1 MVINQPQTIET
12 IRGYQYVNEPPVTM
26 MQQQPGYDFYQV
38 ETDRPTN
45 NLFGSGYQMV
55 NDKSPNLETY
65 GQAQIVEQF
74 PSSVYVENV
83 PSTFTSDKRPTVTAQ
98 QVPNSGTVHI
108 ETDPSSLNLY
118 QLPSENSEVNIAENT
133 YVQSIGVSNIPY
145 PGVIK
150 RVPVTIVTPGHVYV
164 LFTPNG
170 TQVLTNNFQNT
181 GGHFIPAT
189 DAQQVDPNTYGL
201 YDPSNHYIVQQQ
213 LGQNQVLYNQYPY
226 FQPGMIHQFIRPDGP
241 GLQQFPSNTQYIGQN
256 PSDFNPI
263 QQQPGYYQPF
273 PNQYPNFEPGM
284 NQYVRPDNPGFPPT
298 PLISP
303 GFEKPEYP
311 DLGNIISLKFDTTKS
326 YEELCQQI
334 SNFIKR
340 INAKATIY
348 LKVSDGQY
356 LGRIRGTVLIH
367 NFEHSYL
374 NKQQIILL
382 AKQTIC
388 VDGSLI
394 LTMVHNIGGKIERI
408 TVITPTA
415 TEELRVPEESTPVDT
430 VSTTEKSK
438 DNQST
443 TNVATE
449 KSTKAPVTA
458 VPTFVDT
465 ASTTE
470 KVKGDNPQL
479 LFPIDNEQFQDTSS
493 KSFLAKIIQ
502 KGIQFVFGFGKTF
515 SKNSLKPSTPLNISP
530 GFEKP
535 EYEDLG
541 NTISLEFDTTK
552 SYEELCLEIID
563 FIQRVN
569 AQATIYLKVNNGQYL
584 GRIRGTILID
594 NFKHPF
600 LNKQQIILLA
610 KQMICVDGSLIL
622 TTKHNINGEIEK
634 ITVITPSTMEVFM
647 VPDEPTSVDPVSTTE
662 KAKDDQST
670 TVTAEKSKET
680 PVTAVPTS
688 VDTVSTT
695 EAVKGDDPQS
705 TTVPTEKSTETPV
718 TAVPTS
724 VDTVST
730 TEAVKGED
738 PQSTTVPTVKST
750 ETPITAVPT
759 SVHTVSTTVAAKG
772 DDPQSTTITTGKST
786 EAPATADT
794 DCTTEEVKDDQSS
807 SVIAE
812 KSTESPVTAV
822 PTSVDT
828 VSTTEAAKGDDLQ
841 STTVTTE
848 KSPETPIT
856 ALPTSVYTVS
866 TTEAVK
872 DEDPQ
877 STTITIEKPTESP
890 NTAGTNFTT
899 EEAKDD
905 QNSTLTTNIYTES
918 PTTDKQA
925 TSVTITSEPE
935 IPPKPSVG
943 FTQQTTYTDGTT
955 EEHYSSTSTPSTINT
970 ETTSGSKNTRVTNVH
985 PTEPTTNP
993 DYQSTP
999 AATDNSTE
1007 SPVTTSDVSTSG
1019 APDTDATMP
1028 TTNSQSDVSTSSTIA
1043 DETTT
1048 VPPSDNYVPIV
1059 IDSDN
1064 ISLEFDT
1071 TKSYEEL
1078 CQQIIDFIQR
1088 INGKATIY
1096 LEVNNGQ
1103 YLGRIRGTILIDNF
1117 ENSYL
1122 NRQLIILL
1130 AQRTLCVDGS
1140 LALTP
1145 EHSVGDRIDRI
1156 TVITPLTVD
1165 EIVVSEEPTTVDTVS
1180 TTEKAKDNQ
1189 STPATTNTS
1198 TEPPVTTSD
1207 VSTSGAP
1214 DTDPARPVTNSQSD
1228 VSTSSTISDETTV
1241 SPSDNYVPTVPDFG
1255 NTISLEFDTTK
1266 SYEELCLQIIDFIQR
1281 INGKATIYLEVNN
1294 GQYLGR
1300 IRGTILIDNLGNSYL
1315 NRQQIILLAKETI
1328 CVDGSLTLTPE
1339 HSVGDRIDRI
1349 TVITPL
1355 TMDEIVVSE
1364 EPTTVDTVSTTEK
1377 ANDNQSTPATTN
1389 TSTEPPVTTS
1399 DVSTS
1404 GAPDTDPARPATN
1417 SQSDVSTSSTISDET
1432 TVPPSDNYVPTVPG
1446 SGNIISLEF
1455 DTTKSY
1461 EELCLQIIDF
1471 IQRINGKATIYLE
1484 VNNGQYLG
1492 RIRGTILIDNLENS
1506 YLNRQ
1511 QIILLA
1517 QRTICVDGSLTL
1529 TPEHSVG
1536 SRIDRITVITPLTI
1550 DEIVVSEEPTTVD
1563 TVSTTEKAKDNQST
1577 PASTNTSTEPPVTTS
1592 DVSTSGAPDTDP
1604 TRPTTNSQ
1612 SDVSTPSTIADETT
1626 TVPPSDN
1633 YISTVTT
1640 TSGAPDTDP
1649 TRPTTNSQSDVS
1661 TPSTIADE
1669 TTTVPPSDNYISSVT
1684 TTSGAPDTDPTRP
1697 TTNSQS
1703 DVSTPST
1710 IADETTTVPP
1720 SDNYISTV
1728 TTTSGAPDTDPTRPT
1743 TNSQSDVSTPSTIAD
1758 ETTTVPPSDN
1768 YISTVTT
1775 TSGAPDTEPTR
1786 PTTNSQSDGSTPST
1800 IADETTTVPPS
1811 DNYISTVTT
1820 TSGAPDTDPTRPTTN
1835 SQSDVSTPSTIADE
1849 TTTVPPSD
1857 NYISTVT
1864 TTSGAPDTD
1873 PTRPTTNSQ
1882 SDVSTPS
1889 TIADETTTAPPSD
1902 NYISTVTDSVP
1913 SETTQQGN
1921 DEPTTDQSTPV
1932 DLFSPDIWVPVP
1944 TRQPTTDLSP
1954 STPKDIIISNIELI
1968 DTEELWNLLFGEQID
1983 IENFDG
1989 SAVIIVSKYPSV
2001 EKDGATVHISI
2012 DSNGT
2017 EVNTYPSSWYS
2028 PCLCNTVP
2036 L

>member
-45 NLFGSGYQMV
+45 NLFGSGYQIV

-83 PSTFTSDKRPTVTAQ
+83 PSTFTSDKRPTVTVQ
-98 QVPNSGTVHI
+98 QDPDSDTVHI
-108 ETDPSSLNLY
+108 QTDPSSLNFN
-118 QLPSENSEVNIAENT
+118 QLPSENGEVNIAENT
-133 YVQSIGVSNIPY
+133 FLQYIGVSNIPY

-170 TQVLTNNFQNT
+170 TQVLTNNFQHT
-181 GGHFIPAT
+181 GGHFITAT

-213 LGQNQVLYNQYPY
+213 TGQNQVLYNQYPN

-284 NQYVRPDNPGFPPT
+284 NQYVRPDNPGFLPT

-356 LGRIRGTVLIH
+356 LGRIRGTILIH

-415 TEELRVPEESTPVDT
+415 REELRVPEESTPVDT

-449 KSTKAPVTA
+449 KSTEVPVTA
-458 VPTFVDT
+458 APTSVDT

-493 KSFLAKIIQ
+493 KSFLTKIIQ

-569 AQATIYLKVNNGQYL
+569 AEATIYLKVNNGQYL

-680 PVTAVPTS
+680 PVTAVPTF

-695 EAVKGDDPQS
+695 EAIKGDDPQS
-705 TTVPTEKSTETPV
+705 TTIPTEKSTETPV

-724 VDTVST
+724 VDTDST

-738 PQSTTVPTVKST
+738 PQGTTVPTEKST

-772 DDPQSTTITTGKST
+772 DDPQSTTITTGTST

-848 KSPETPIT
+848 KSPETPVT
-856 ALPTSVYTVS
+856 ALPTSIYTVS

-943 FTQQTTYTDGTT
+943 FTQQTTYTDSTT

-985 PTEPTTNP
+985 PTEPITNP

-1007 SPVTTSDVSTSG
+1007 SPVTTSDVSTSE
-1019 APDTDATMP
+1019 APDTEATIP

-1122 NRQLIILL
+1122 NRQQIILL

-1180 TTEKAKDNQ
+1180 TTEKTKDNQ

-1214 DTDPARPVTNSQSD
+1214 DTDPARPTTNSQSD

-1241 SPSDNYVPTVPDFG
+1241 SPSDNYVPTVPASG

-1315 NRQQIILLAKETI
+1315 NRQQIILLAKQTL

-1377 ANDNQSTPATTN
+1377 AKDNQSTPATTN

-1404 GAPDTDPARPATN
+1404 GAPDTDPARPTTN

-1432 TVPPSDNYVPTVPG
+1432 TVPPSDNYVPTVPD
-1446 SGNIISLEF
+1446 SGNISLEF

-1461 EELCLQIIDF
+1461 EELCQQIIDF

-1536 SRIDRITVITPLTI
+1536 DSIDRITVITPMTMK
-1550 DEIVVSEEPTTVD
+1550 EIVVSEEPTTVD
-1563 TVSTTEKAKDNQST
+1563 TVSTTEKVKDNQST
-1577 PASTNTSTEPPVTTS
+1577 PATTNTSTEPPVTTS

-1669 TTTVPPSDNYISSVT
+1669 TTTVPPSDNYISTVT
-1684 TTSGAPDTDPTRP
+1684 TASGAPDTDPTRP

-1703 DVSTPST
+1703 DV
-1710 IADETTTVPP
+1710 
-1720 SDNYISTV
+1720 
-1728 TTTSGAPDTDPTRPT
+1728 
-1743 TNSQSDVSTPSTIAD
+1743 
-1758 ETTTVPPSDN
+1758 
-1768 YISTVTT
+1768 
-1775 TSGAPDTEPTR
+1775 
-1786 PTTNSQSDGSTPST
+1786 STPST

-1889 TIADETTTAPPSD
+1889 TIADETTTVPPSDNYISTVTTASGAPDTDPTRPTTNSQSDVSTPSTIADETTTVPPSDNYISTVTTTSGAPDTDPTRPTTNSQSDVSTPSTIADETTTVPPSD

-1932 DLFSPDIWVPVP
+1932 DLFSPGIWVPVP

-1954 STPKDIIISNIELI
+1954 STPKDITPSNIELI
-1968 DTEELWNLLFGEQID
+1968 DTEELWNLLFGEHID
-1983 IENFDG
+1983 IENFNG

>member
-83 PSTFTSDKRPTVTAQ
+83 PSTFTSDKRPTVTVQ
-98 QVPNSGTVHI
+98 QDPDSDTVHI
-108 ETDPSSLNLY
+108 QTDPSSLNFN
-118 QLPSENSEVNIAENT
+118 QLPSENGEVNIAENT
-133 YVQSIGVSNIPY
+133 FLQYIGVSNIPY

-170 TQVLTNNFQNT
+170 TQVLTNNFQHT
-181 GGHFIPAT
+181 GGHFITAT

-213 LGQNQVLYNQYPY
+213 TGQNQVLYNQYPN

-284 NQYVRPDNPGFPPT
+284 NHYVRPDNPGFPPT

-356 LGRIRGTVLIH
+356 LGRIRGTILIH

-415 TEELRVPEESTPVDT
+415 REELRVPEESTPVDT
-430 VSTTEKSK
+430 VSTTDKSK

-449 KSTKAPVTA
+449 KSTEAPVTA
-458 VPTFVDT
+458 APTSVDT

-493 KSFLAKIIQ
+493 KSFLTKIIQ

-569 AQATIYLKVNNGQYL
+569 AEATIYLKVNNGQYL

-680 PVTAVPTS
+680 PVTAVPTF
-688 VDTVSTT
+688 VHTVSTT
-695 EAVKGDDPQS
+695 EAIKGDDPQSTTIPTEKSTETPVTAVPTSVDTDSTTVAVKGDDPQSTTITTGKSTESPATVDTVFTTEKTKDDQGTTVTAEKSTESPITAVPTSVDTISTSEAVKGDDPQS

-730 TEAVKGED
+730 A
-738 PQSTTVPTVKST
+738 
-750 ETPITAVPT
+750 
-759 SVHTVSTTVAAKG
+759 VAANG
-772 DDPQSTTITTGKST
+772 DNPQSTTITTGKST
-786 EAPATADT
+786 ESPATADT
-794 DCTTEEVKDDQSS
+794 DCTTEEATDDQSS
-807 SVIAE
+807 SVTAE

-822 PTSVDT
+822 STSVDI
-828 VSTTEAAKGDDLQ
+828 VSTTEAAKGDDPQ
-841 STTVTTE
+841 SITVTTE
-848 KSPETPIT
+848 KTTETPVT
-856 ALPTSVYTVS
+856 ALPTSVYTLS

-918 PTTDKQA
+918 
-925 TSVTITSEPE
+925 
-935 IPPKPSVG
+935 
-943 FTQQTTYTDGTT
+943 TYTDGTT

-985 PTEPTTNP
+985 PTEPITNP

-1019 APDTDATMP
+1019 APDTDATIP

-1071 TKSYEEL
+1071 PKSYEEL

-1122 NRQLIILL
+1122 NRQQIILL

-1214 DTDPARPVTNSQSD
+1214 DTDPARPTTNSQSD

-1241 SPSDNYVPTVPDFG
+1241 SPSDNYVPTVPASG

-1315 NRQQIILLAKETI
+1315 NRQQIILLAKQTL

-1377 ANDNQSTPATTN
+1377 AKDNQSTPATTN
-1389 TSTEPPVTTS
+1389 TSTEPPVTSS

-1404 GAPDTDPARPATN
+1404 GAPDTDPERPTTN

-1432 TVPPSDNYVPTVPG
+1432 TAPPSDNYVPTVPD
-1446 SGNIISLEF
+1446 SGNISLEF

-1461 EELCLQIIDF
+1461 EELCQQIIDF

-1577 PASTNTSTEPPVTTS
+1577 PATTNTSTEPPVTTS

-1612 SDVSTPSTIADETT
+1612 SDV
-1626 TVPPSDN
+1626 
-1633 YISTVTT
+1633 
-1640 TSGAPDTDP
+1640 
-1649 TRPTTNSQSDVS
+1649 
-1661 TPSTIADE
+1661 
-1669 TTTVPPSDNYISSVT
+1669 
-1684 TTSGAPDTDPTRP
+1684 
-1697 TTNSQS
+1697 
-1703 DVSTPST
+1703 
-1710 IADETTTVPP
+1710 
-1720 SDNYISTV
+1720 
-1728 TTTSGAPDTDPTRPT
+1728 
-1743 TNSQSDVSTPSTIAD
+1743 
-1758 ETTTVPPSDN
+1758 
-1768 YISTVTT
+1768 
-1775 TSGAPDTEPTR
+1775 
-1786 PTTNSQSDGSTPST
+1786 STPST

-1889 TIADETTTAPPSD
+1889 TIADETTTVPPSDNYISTVTTTSGAPDTDPTRPTTNSQSDVSTPSTIADETTTVPPSDNYISTVTTTSGAPDTDPTRPTTNSQSDVSTPSTIADETTTVPPSD

-1932 DLFSPDIWVPVP
+1932 NLFSPGIWVPVP
-1944 TRQPTTDLSP
+1944 TRQPTTDLFP
-1954 STPKDIIISNIELI
+1954 STPKDITPSNIELI
-1968 DTEELWNLLFGEQID
+1968 DTEELWNLLFGEHID
-1983 IENFDG
+1983 IENFNG

>member
-118 QLPSENSEVNIAENT
+118 QLPSENGEVNIAENT

-356 LGRIRGTVLIH
+356 LGRIRGTILIH

-688 VDTVSTT
+688 VDTVSTSEAVKDDVLQSTTITAEKST
-695 EAVKGDDPQS
+695 ESPTSVDTVSTTLAVKGDDPQS
-705 TTVPTEKSTETPV
+705 TTIPTEKSTETPV

-730 TEAVKGED
+730 TAAVKGY
-738 PQSTTVPTVKST
+738 
-750 ETPITAVPT
+750 
-759 SVHTVSTTVAAKG
+759 
-772 DDPQSTTITTGKST
+772 DPQSTTITTGKST
-786 EAPATADT
+786 ESPATADTVFTTEKTKDDQGTTVTAEKSTESPATADT
-794 DCTTEEVKDDQSS
+794 DCTTEEATDDQSS
-807 SVIAE
+807 SVTAE

-822 PTSVDT
+822 PTSVGT

-848 KSPETPIT
+848 KSPETPVT

-943 FTQQTTYTDGTT
+943 FTQQTAYTDGTT

-985 PTEPTTNP
+985 PTEPITNP

-1214 DTDPARPVTNSQSD
+1214 DTDPERPTTNSQSD
-1228 VSTSSTISDETTV
+1228 VSTPSTIADETTPV
-1241 SPSDNYVPTVPDFG
+1241 PASDNYVPPVTNFD

-1266 SYEELCLQIIDFIQR
+1266 PYEELCLQIIDFIQR

-1315 NRQQIILLAKETI
+1315 NRQQIILLAKQTI

-1377 ANDNQSTPATTN
+1377 AKDNQSTPAT
-1389 TSTEPPVTTS
+1389 
-1399 DVSTS
+1399 
-1404 GAPDTDPARPATN
+1404 
-1417 SQSDVSTSSTISDET
+1417 
-1432 TVPPSDNYVPTVPG
+1432 
-1446 SGNIISLEF
+1446 
-1455 DTTKSY
+1455 
-1461 EELCLQIIDF
+1461 
-1471 IQRINGKATIYLE
+1471 
-1484 VNNGQYLG
+1484 
-1492 RIRGTILIDNLENS
+1492 
-1506 YLNRQ
+1506 
-1511 QIILLA
+1511 
-1517 QRTICVDGSLTL
+1517 
-1529 TPEHSVG
+1529 
-1536 SRIDRITVITPLTI
+1536 
-1550 DEIVVSEEPTTVD
+1550 
-1563 TVSTTEKAKDNQST
+1563 
-1577 PASTNTSTEPPVTTS
+1577 TNTSTEPPVTTS

-1669 TTTVPPSDNYISSVT
+1669 TTTVPPSDNYIS
-1684 TTSGAPDTDPTRP
+1684 
-1697 TTNSQS
+1697 
-1703 DVSTPST
+1703 
-1710 IADETTTVPP
+1710 
-1720 SDNYISTV
+1720 TV
-1728 TTTSGAPDTDPTRPT
+1728 TTTSGAPDTD
-1743 TNSQSDVSTPSTIAD
+1743 
-1758 ETTTVPPSDN
+1758 
-1768 YISTVTT
+1768 
-1775 TSGAPDTEPTR
+1775 PTR

-1882 SDVSTPS
+1882 SDVSTSS
-1889 TIADETTTAPPSD
+1889 TIADETTTIPPSD

-1932 DLFSPDIWVPVP
+1932 DLFSPGIWVPVP

-1954 STPKDIIISNIELI
+1954 STPKDITPSNIELI

-1983 IENFDG
+1983 IENFNG

>member
-356 LGRIRGTVLIH
+356 LGRIRGTILIH

-394 LTMVHNIGGKIERI
+394 LTMVHHTGGKIERI

-415 TEELRVPEESTPVDT
+415 TEELTVPEESTPVDT

-449 KSTKAPVTA
+449 KSTEVPVTA
-458 VPTFVDT
+458 APTSVDT

-493 KSFLAKIIQ
+493 KSFLTKIIQ

-569 AQATIYLKVNNGQYL
+569 AEATIYLKVNNGQYL

-680 PVTAVPTS
+680 PVTAVPTF

-695 EAVKGDDPQS
+695 EAIKGDDPQS
-705 TTVPTEKSTETPV
+705 TTIPTEKSTETPV
-718 TAVPTS
+718 
-724 VDTVST
+724 
-730 TEAVKGED
+730 
-738 PQSTTVPTVKST
+738 
-750 ETPITAVPT
+750 TAVPT

-772 DDPQSTTITTGKST
+772 DDPQSTTITTGTST

-848 KSPETPIT
+848 KSPETPVT
-856 ALPTSVYTVS
+856 ALPTSIYTVS

-943 FTQQTTYTDGTT
+943 FTQQTTYTDSTT

-985 PTEPTTNP
+985 PTEPITNP

-1019 APDTDATMP
+1019 APDTDPTIP

-1122 NRQLIILL
+1122 NRQQIILL

-1214 DTDPARPVTNSQSD
+1214 DTDPARPTTNSQSD

-1241 SPSDNYVPTVPDFG
+1241 SPSDNYVPTVPASG

-1266 SYEELCLQIIDFIQR
+1266 SYEELCLQIINFIQR

-1300 IRGTILIDNLGNSYL
+1300 IRGTILIDNLENSYL
-1315 NRQQIILLAKETI
+1315 NRQQIILLAQRTI

-1339 HSVGDRIDRI
+1339 HSVGNRIDRI

-1377 ANDNQSTPATTN
+1377 EKDNQSTSATTN
-1389 TSTEPPVTTS
+1389 TSTEPPVTSS

-1404 GAPDTDPARPATN
+1404 GAPDTDPERPTTN
-1417 SQSDVSTSSTISDET
+1417 SQSDVSTSSTISDGT
-1432 TVPPSDNYVPTVPG
+1432 TAPTSDNYVPTVPG
-1446 SGNIISLEF
+1446 SGNTISLEF

-1536 SRIDRITVITPLTI
+1536 NRIDRITVITPLTM

-1577 PASTNTSTEPPVTTS
+1577 PATTNTSTEPPVTSSDVFTSGAPDTDPERPTTNSQSDVSTSSTISDGTTAPTSDNYVPTVPDSGNISLEFDTTKSYEELCQQIIDFIQRINGKATIYLEVNKGQYLGRIRGTILIDNFENSYLNKQQIILLAQRTLCVDGSLTLTPEHSVGDSIDRITVITPLTIDKIVVSEEPTTVDTVSTTEKAKDNQSTPATTNTSTEPPVTTS
-1592 DVSTSGAPDTDP
+1592 DVSSSGAPDTDP

-1612 SDVSTPSTIADETT
+1612 SDVSTSSTISDETT
-1626 TVPPSDN
+1626 V
-1633 YISTVTT
+1633 
-1640 TSGAPDTDP
+1640 
-1649 TRPTTNSQSDVS
+1649 
-1661 TPSTIADE
+1661 
-1669 TTTVPPSDNYISSVT
+1669 
-1684 TTSGAPDTDPTRP
+1684 
-1697 TTNSQS
+1697 
-1703 DVSTPST
+1703 
-1710 IADETTTVPP
+1710 
-1720 SDNYISTV
+1720 
-1728 TTTSGAPDTDPTRPT
+1728 
-1743 TNSQSDVSTPSTIAD
+1743 
-1758 ETTTVPPSDN
+1758 
-1768 YISTVTT
+1768 
-1775 TSGAPDTEPTR
+1775 
-1786 PTTNSQSDGSTPST
+1786 
-1800 IADETTTVPPS
+1800 
-1811 DNYISTVTT
+1811 
-1820 TSGAPDTDPTRPTTN
+1820 
-1835 SQSDVSTPSTIADE
+1835 
-1849 TTTVPPSD
+1849 
-1857 NYISTVT
+1857 
-1864 TTSGAPDTD
+1864 
-1873 PTRPTTNSQ
+1873 
-1882 SDVSTPS
+1882 
-1889 TIADETTTAPPSD
+1889 
-1902 NYISTVTDSVP
+1902 
-1913 SETTQQGN
+1913 
-1921 DEPTTDQSTPV
+1921 
-1932 DLFSPDIWVPVP
+1932 
-1944 TRQPTTDLSP
+1944 
-1954 STPKDIIISNIELI
+1954 
-1968 DTEELWNLLFGEQID
+1968 
-1983 IENFDG
+1983 
-1989 SAVIIVSKYPSV
+1989 
-2001 EKDGATVHISI
+2001 
-2012 DSNGT
+2012 
-2017 EVNTYPSSWYS
+2017 
-2028 PCLCNTVP
+2028 
-2036 L
+2036 

>member
-688 VDTVSTT
+688 VDTVSTSEAVKDDVLQSTTITAEKST
-695 EAVKGDDPQS
+695 ESPTSVDTVPTTLAVKGDDPQS
-705 TTVPTEKSTETPV
+705 TTIPTEKSTETPV

-730 TEAVKGED
+730 TAAV
-738 PQSTTVPTVKST
+738 
-750 ETPITAVPT
+750 
-759 SVHTVSTTVAAKG
+759 KG

-786 EAPATADT
+786 ESPATADTVFTTEKTKDDQGTTVTAEKSTESPATADT
-794 DCTTEEVKDDQSS
+794 DCTTEEATDDQSS
-807 SVIAE
+807 SVTAE

-822 PTSVDT
+822 PTSVGT

-848 KSPETPIT
+848 KSPETPVT

-943 FTQQTTYTDGTT
+943 FTQQTAYTDGTT

-985 PTEPTTNP
+985 PTEPITNP

-1214 DTDPARPVTNSQSD
+1214 DTDPARPTTNSHSD

-1241 SPSDNYVPTVPDFG
+1241 SPSDNYVPTVPASG

-1266 SYEELCLQIIDFIQR
+1266 SYEELCLQIIDFIQRINGKATIYLEVNNGQYLGRIRGTILIDNLENSYLNRQQIILLAQRTLCVDGSLALTPEHSVGSRIERITVITPLTMDEIVVSEEPTTVDTVSTTEKAKENQSTPDTTNTSTEPPVTTSDVSTSGAPDTDPERPTTNSQSDVSTPSTIADETTPVPASDNYVPPVTNFDNTISLEFDTTKPYEELCLQIIDFIQR

-1315 NRQQIILLAKETI
+1315 NRQQIILLAKQTI

-1404 GAPDTDPARPATN
+1404 GAPDTDP
-1417 SQSDVSTSSTISDET
+1417 
-1432 TVPPSDNYVPTVPG
+1432 
-1446 SGNIISLEF
+1446 
-1455 DTTKSY
+1455 
-1461 EELCLQIIDF
+1461 
-1471 IQRINGKATIYLE
+1471 
-1484 VNNGQYLG
+1484 
-1492 RIRGTILIDNLENS
+1492 
-1506 YLNRQ
+1506 
-1511 QIILLA
+1511 
-1517 QRTICVDGSLTL
+1517 
-1529 TPEHSVG
+1529 
-1536 SRIDRITVITPLTI
+1536 
-1550 DEIVVSEEPTTVD
+1550 
-1563 TVSTTEKAKDNQST
+1563 
-1577 PASTNTSTEPPVTTS
+1577 
-1592 DVSTSGAPDTDP
+1592 

-1612 SDVSTPSTIADETT
+1612 SDV
-1626 TVPPSDN
+1626 
-1633 YISTVTT
+1633 
-1640 TSGAPDTDP
+1640 
-1649 TRPTTNSQSDVS
+1649 
-1661 TPSTIADE
+1661 
-1669 TTTVPPSDNYISSVT
+1669 
-1684 TTSGAPDTDPTRP
+1684 
-1697 TTNSQS
+1697 
-1703 DVSTPST
+1703 
-1710 IADETTTVPP
+1710 
-1720 SDNYISTV
+1720 
-1728 TTTSGAPDTDPTRPT
+1728 
-1743 TNSQSDVSTPSTIAD
+1743 
-1758 ETTTVPPSDN
+1758 
-1768 YISTVTT
+1768 
-1775 TSGAPDTEPTR
+1775 
-1786 PTTNSQSDGSTPST
+1786 STPST

-1889 TIADETTTAPPSD
+1889 TIADETTTVPPSDNYISTVTTTSGAPDTDPTRPTTNSQSDVSTSSTIADETTTIPPSD

-1932 DLFSPDIWVPVP
+1932 DLFSPGIWVPVP

-1954 STPKDIIISNIELI
+1954 STPKDITPSNIELI

-1983 IENFDG
+1983 IENFNG

>member
-1 MVINQPQTIET
+1 MHIHRIQIHQIHIHQIHIHNLHIHNIHRHINFHKCEIEIKKASSTCRNGHFRKLAPWDPELFSYPYLEMVPETGDESSIILREHYDASAFDDLKKGSSILDVIFFAAEDHAREKRSVIRDFVENVADIFVPTDPPPPPIPRRIINNHNMDNTGHMDNMDNIRTDTDFHKCLPENHLKDNRPLFKDVVKNVGDNNYHYLYQQPQQNVQNLQFYIHITVPIVVTMKALFSVTILFFVFSLIEGLPTPENHPIAKREVLRDFVSNVADIFVPTDPPPPDIHIPKDIHIRQDITNNHMSNIQSDIHFLKCKCVVRAKQAIINAHIFPVNLNDAVPIEKDETDASSIAKDSAPKRLDIGGWVQNPISYGTQPNIFNQHPYNNEDVKHYSSSYITGPGASAVNLIPSSVDSYQMVINQPQTIET

-118 QLPSENSEVNIAENT
+118 QLPSENGEVNIAENT

-326 YEELCQQI
+326 YEELCLQI

-356 LGRIRGTVLIH
+356 LGRIRGTILIH

-388 VDGSLI
+388 VDGSII

-584 GRIRGTILID
+584 GRIR
-594 NFKHPF
+594 
-600 LNKQQIILLA
+600 
-610 KQMICVDGSLIL
+610 DGSLIL

-718 TAVPTS
+718 TAVKIPK
-724 VDTVST
+724 V
-730 TEAVKGED
+730 
-738 PQSTTVPTVKST
+738 
-750 ETPITAVPT
+750 
-759 SVHTVSTTVAAKG
+759 
-772 DDPQSTTITTGKST
+772 
-786 EAPATADT
+786 
-794 DCTTEEVKDDQSS
+794 
-807 SVIAE
+807 
-812 KSTESPVTAV
+812 
-822 PTSVDT
+822 
-828 VSTTEAAKGDDLQ
+828 L
-841 STTVTTE
+841 
-848 KSPETPIT
+848 
-856 ALPTSVYTVS
+856 L
-866 TTEAVK
+866 
-872 DEDPQ
+872 
-877 STTITIEKPTESP
+877 
-890 NTAGTNFTT
+890 F
-899 EEAKDD
+899 
-905 QNSTLTTNIYTES
+905 
-918 PTTDKQA
+918 
-925 TSVTITSEPE
+925 
-935 IPPKPSVG
+935 PPKNLRKHLLLQYQRL
-943 FTQQTTYTDGTT
+943 FTLF
-955 EEHYSSTSTPSTINT
+955 P
-970 ETTSGSKNTRVTNVH
+970 
-985 PTEPTTNP
+985 
-993 DYQSTP
+993 
-999 AATDNSTE
+999 
-1007 SPVTTSDVSTSG
+1007 
-1019 APDTDATMP
+1019 
-1028 TTNSQSDVSTSSTIA
+1028 
-1043 DETTT
+1043 
-1048 VPPSDNYVPIV
+1048 
-1059 IDSDN
+1059 
-1064 ISLEFDT
+1064 
-1071 TKSYEEL
+1071 
-1078 CQQIIDFIQR
+1078 
-1088 INGKATIY
+1088 
-1096 LEVNNGQ
+1096 
-1103 YLGRIRGTILIDNF
+1103 
-1117 ENSYL
+1117 
-1122 NRQLIILL
+1122 QL
-1130 AQRTLCVDGS
+1130 
-1140 LALTP
+1140 
-1145 EHSVGDRIDRI
+1145 
-1156 TVITPLTVD
+1156 
-1165 EIVVSEEPTTVDTVS
+1165 
-1180 TTEKAKDNQ
+1180 
-1189 STPATTNTS
+1189 
-1198 TEPPVTTSD
+1198 
-1207 VSTSGAP
+1207 
-1214 DTDPARPVTNSQSD
+1214 
-1228 VSTSSTISDETTV
+1228 
-1241 SPSDNYVPTVPDFG
+1241 
-1255 NTISLEFDTTK
+1255 
-1266 SYEELCLQIIDFIQR
+1266 
-1281 INGKATIYLEVNN
+1281 
-1294 GQYLGR
+1294 
-1300 IRGTILIDNLGNSYL
+1300 
-1315 NRQQIILLAKETI
+1315 
-1328 CVDGSLTLTPE
+1328 
-1339 HSVGDRIDRI
+1339 
-1349 TVITPL
+1349 
-1355 TMDEIVVSE
+1355 
-1364 EPTTVDTVSTTEK
+1364 
-1377 ANDNQSTPATTN
+1377 
-1389 TSTEPPVTTS
+1389 
-1399 DVSTS
+1399 
-1404 GAPDTDPARPATN
+1404 
-1417 SQSDVSTSSTISDET
+1417 
-1432 TVPPSDNYVPTVPG
+1432 
-1446 SGNIISLEF
+1446 
-1455 DTTKSY
+1455 
-1461 EELCLQIIDF
+1461 
-1471 IQRINGKATIYLE
+1471 
-1484 VNNGQYLG
+1484 
-1492 RIRGTILIDNLENS
+1492 
-1506 YLNRQ
+1506 
-1511 QIILLA
+1511 
-1517 QRTICVDGSLTL
+1517 
-1529 TPEHSVG
+1529 
-1536 SRIDRITVITPLTI
+1536 
-1550 DEIVVSEEPTTVD
+1550 
-1563 TVSTTEKAKDNQST
+1563 
-1577 PASTNTSTEPPVTTS
+1577 
-1592 DVSTSGAPDTDP
+1592 
-1604 TRPTTNSQ
+1604 
-1612 SDVSTPSTIADETT
+1612 
-1626 TVPPSDN
+1626 
-1633 YISTVTT
+1633 
-1640 TSGAPDTDP
+1640 
-1649 TRPTTNSQSDVS
+1649 
-1661 TPSTIADE
+1661 
-1669 TTTVPPSDNYISSVT
+1669 
-1684 TTSGAPDTDPTRP
+1684 
-1697 TTNSQS
+1697 
-1703 DVSTPST
+1703 
-1710 IADETTTVPP
+1710 
-1720 SDNYISTV
+1720 
-1728 TTTSGAPDTDPTRPT
+1728 
-1743 TNSQSDVSTPSTIAD
+1743 
-1758 ETTTVPPSDN
+1758 
-1768 YISTVTT
+1768 
-1775 TSGAPDTEPTR
+1775 
-1786 PTTNSQSDGSTPST
+1786 
-1800 IADETTTVPPS
+1800 
-1811 DNYISTVTT
+1811 
-1820 TSGAPDTDPTRPTTN
+1820 
-1835 SQSDVSTPSTIADE
+1835 
-1849 TTTVPPSD
+1849 
-1857 NYISTVT
+1857 
-1864 TTSGAPDTD
+1864 
-1873 PTRPTTNSQ
+1873 
-1882 SDVSTPS
+1882 
-1889 TIADETTTAPPSD
+1889 
-1902 NYISTVTDSVP
+1902 
-1913 SETTQQGN
+1913 
-1921 DEPTTDQSTPV
+1921 
-1932 DLFSPDIWVPVP
+1932 
-1944 TRQPTTDLSP
+1944 
-1954 STPKDIIISNIELI
+1954 
-1968 DTEELWNLLFGEQID
+1968 
-1983 IENFDG
+1983 
-1989 SAVIIVSKYPSV
+1989 
-2001 EKDGATVHISI
+2001 
-2012 DSNGT
+2012 
-2017 EVNTYPSSWYS
+2017 
-2028 PCLCNTVP
+2028 
-2036 L
+2036 